1 MLKQKLKSISALLLS
16 ALLASAALP
25 FAKVEARSKWV
36 EINGVNYEINRMTG
50 ECEASLNVQKGQEEV
65 KIPNKI
71 SYEGDT
77 YKVTFFSWDDW
88 DQDWKEETNRSYKPA
103 AGSYQAVLKKITIAK
118 GVRVSEPACHY
129 QNLQTV
135 IFEDPAGVSGTEFYD
150 CPQLQSLYIP
160 KKVKY
165 WPTVRK
171 CPKVK
176 ITASSANPY
185 LKVIDNDIYSKNGK
199 ILYSVASTKANY
211 KVKKSVKEI
220 EDGAFYKNDNIKTIY
235 LPDSVKEI
243 GDEAFGDMQNL
254 TSVRFSK
261 SIKALDYAIFNK
273 SAKLTTVKLPKGIQ
287 TIRGSFGGKKNCY
300 LKKVYIN
307 AVSLKKSK
315 LKNLPKSCTVYVKNK
330 TVKQQVKTAGFK
342 GKVIIKK

>member
-1 MLKQKLKSISALLLS
+1 MKKQLKAISACLLS
-16 ALLASAALP
+16 ALLATTALP
-25 FAKVEARSKWV
+25 FSKVEAKSKWV

-50 ECEASLNVQKGQEEV
+50 ECEASLNVTQGKSEV
-65 KIPNKI
+65 TIPNKV
-71 SYEGDT
+71 SYQGDT

-88 DQDWKEETNRSYKPA
+88 EQDWKEETSRTYKPA
-103 AGSYQAVLKKITIAK
+103 AGSYQAVLEKITIAK

-129 QNLQTV
+129 QKLKTI

-185 LKVIDNDIYSKNGK
+185 LKVINNDIYSKNGK
-199 ILYSVASTKANY
+199 VLYSVASTKTKY
-211 KVKKSVKEI
+211 KVRKSVKEI
-220 EDGAFYKNDNIKTIY
+220 EDGAFYKNDSIKSIY

-243 GDEAFGDMQNL
+243 GEEAFGDMENL
-254 TSVRFSK
+254 QSIRFSR
-261 SIKALDYAIFNK
+261 SISELDYAMFNK
-273 SAKLTTVKLPKGIQ
+273 CKKLKTVKLPKRIQ
-287 TIRGSFGGKKNCY
+287 TICGNFGGKKNCY
-300 LKKVYIN
+300 LKKIYIN
-307 AVSLKKSK
+307 AVNLKKSN
-315 LKNLPKSCTVYVKNK
+315 LKSLPKKCKVYVKSKN
-330 TVKQQVKTAGFK
+330 VKNRVKKAGFK
-342 GKVIIKK
+342 GKVIIR

>member
-1 MLKQKLKSISALLLS
+1 MKKQLKAISACLLS
-16 ALLASAALP
+16 ALLATTALP
-25 FAKVEARSKWV
+25 FSKVEAKSKWV

-50 ECEASLNVQKGQEEV
+50 ECEASLNVTQGKSEV
-65 KIPNKI
+65 KIPNKV
-71 SYEGDT
+71 SYQGDT

-88 DQDWKEETNRSYKPA
+88 EQDWKEETSRTYKPA
-103 AGSYQAVLKKITIAK
+103 VGSYQAVLEKITIAK

-129 QNLQTV
+129 QKLKTI

-185 LKVIDNDIYSKNGK
+185 LKVINNDIYSKNGK
-199 ILYSVASTKANY
+199 VLYSVASTKTKY

-220 EDGAFYKNDNIKTIY
+220 GE
-235 LPDSVKEI
+235 
-243 GDEAFGDMQNL
+243 EAFGDMENL
-254 TSVRFSK
+254 QSIRFSR
-261 SIKALDYAIFNK
+261 SISELDYAMFNK
-273 SAKLTTVKLPKGIQ
+273 CKKLKTVKLPKRIQ
-287 TIRGSFGGKKNCY
+287 TIRGNFGGKKNCY
-300 LKKVYIN
+300 LKKIYIN
-307 AVSLKKSK
+307 AVNLKKSN
-315 LKNLPKSCTVYVKNK
+315 LKSLPKKCKVYVKSKN
-330 TVKQQVKTAGFK
+330 VKNQVKKAGFK
-342 GKVIIKK
+342 GKVIIR